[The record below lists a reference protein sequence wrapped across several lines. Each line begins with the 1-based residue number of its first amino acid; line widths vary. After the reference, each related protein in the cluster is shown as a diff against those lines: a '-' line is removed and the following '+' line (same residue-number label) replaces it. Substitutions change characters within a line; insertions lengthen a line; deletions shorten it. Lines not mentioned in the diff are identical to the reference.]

1 MAAVVAFV
9 RDQRQDFL
17 SETQPVVEPSSQLDG
32 RDFSDRWLMSAL
44 PPIATNEQTSR
55 KVSKGHKSDSYST
68 IFQYESLR
76 ITLPLRN
83 V

>member
-1 MAAVVAFV
+1 MYQRALLIAA
-9 RDQRQDFL
+9 L
-17 SETQPVVEPSSQLDG
+17 SAVSGL
-32 RDFSDRWLMSAL
+32 SAL
-44 PPIATNEQTSR
+44 APR
-55 KVSKGHKSDSYST
+55 GGLYST

>member
-1 MAAVVAFV
+1 MRGDAAA
-9 RDQRQDFL
+9 
-17 SETQPVVEPSSQLDG
+17 
-32 RDFSDRWLMSAL
+32 AL
-44 PPIATNEQTSR
+44 PSVCLALCRHAYELGP
-55 KVSKGHKSDSYST
+55 YST

>member
-1 MAAVVAFV
+1 MTLRVVNAGEIL
-9 RDQRQDFL
+9 QRLAGAKVQHGRKQ
-17 SETQPVVEPSSQLDG
+17 EGPRYRG
-32 RDFSDRWLMSAL
+32 HARDFRDV
-44 PPIATNEQTSR
+44 P
-55 KVSKGHKSDSYST
+55 KSISYST